1 LKQGSGGHAAIR
13 LCEDPVSEVRP
24 APDKT
29 ITLFAES
36 PTRIQLSVTDLIK
49 EISMKASLRVAALA
63 CFLAAHGGAVMAA
76 DSEPAPSPAPRA
88 AAVDKLGK
96 ARELIASKQWQ
107 AAIAELKQ
115 VNATSDANWNNL
127 MGYSHRKAKTP
138 DFATAEKYYLA
149 ALSIDPKHAA
159 SQEYLGE
166 LRLQQGDLAGA
177 EKQLAALSG
186 GFLKSDEYKQLKAAI
201 DAYKSNGNR
210 YVSKD

>member
-1 LKQGSGGHAAIR
+1 
-13 LCEDPVSEVRP
+13 
-24 APDKT
+24 
-29 ITLFAES
+29 
-36 PTRIQLSVTDLIK
+36 
-49 EISMKASLRVAALA
+49 MKASLRVAALA

-76 DSEPAPSPAPRA
+76 DEPAPSPAPRA
-88 AAVDKLGK
+88 AAPAADKLGK

-138 DFATAEKYYLA
+138 DFATAEKYYLT

-177 EKQLAALSG
+177 EKQLAALGG
-186 GFLKSDEYKQLKAAI
+186 GFFKSEEYKQLKAAI